1 MGTAE
6 NSEKAVKAKPRGRA
20 FAKGQSGNPGGRP
33 ARTQEELDLIQ
44 ACKAKTPRALEVL
57 DKIMENGEKDRDR
70 LTAALAIIE
79 RGYGKPVQPT
89 DNEHS
94 GTVKFGWLE

>member
-6 NSEKAVKAKPRGRA
+6 NSKGSAKAKPRGRA
-20 FAKGQSGNPGGRP
+20 FVKGQSGNPGGRP
-33 ARTQEELDLIQ
+33 ARTQEEIDLIQ
-44 ACKAKTPRALEVL
+44 ACKDKTPQALDTLV
-57 DKIMENGEKDRDR
+57 KIMQSGEKDRDR

-79 RGYGKPVQPT
+79 RAYGKPVQPT

-94 GTVKFGWLE
+94 GMIKFGWLD

>member
-6 NSEKAVKAKPRGRA
+6 NSGKAAKAKPRGRA
-20 FAKGQSGNPGGRP
+20 FVKGQSGNPGGRP

-44 ACKAKTPRALEVL
+44 ACKDKTPQALDTLVR
-57 DKIMENGEKDRDR
+57 IMERGEKERDQ

-94 GTVKFGWLE
+94 GTIKFGWLD

>member
-6 NSEKAVKAKPRGRA
+6 NSEKSAKAKPRGKA

-33 ARTQEELDLIQ
+33 ARTAAELDLIAQ
-44 ACKAKTPRALEVL
+44 CKEKTPQALAVL
-57 DKIMENGEKDRDR
+57 VKIMEGAEKDRDR

-79 RGYGKPVQPT
+79 RAYGKPVQPT

-94 GTVKFGWLE
+94 GSITFGWLE

>member
-6 NSEKAVKAKPRGRA
+6 NSGKSAKAKPRGRA

-33 ARTQEELDLIQ
+33 ARTAAELDLIAQ
-44 ACKAKTPRALEVL
+44 CKEKTPRALEVL
-57 DKIMENGEKDRDR
+57 ERIMESAEKDRDR

-79 RGYGKPVQPT
+79 RAYGKPVQPT

-94 GTVKFGWLE
+94 GAIKFGWLE